1 MTNSGQKETYTLK
14 SANMS
19 VSFLPTG
26 DIFEMFNGDIMINQ
40 LQGNLIDGAP
50 SNLFLRV
57 YTQDEMEI
65 YPLLGIKS
73 ASEVKFT
80 DSQAVWYGTAG
91 KIHYQ
96 IIFTLTDRNIWFWD
110 IELECSTAE
119 VEVDIIYGQDIGLA
133 TRGMVQSNEAY
144 TSQYIGHTVFETEEG
159 GIAVCSRQNQPQDR
173 FFPYLQLGSLR
184 KLKAFSTDG
193 YQFFGLSYKETDIPE
208 ALLKEQLQNKVYQY
222 EFAYIALQS
231 EKIQLAAKENF
242 VFYGI
247 AKDTHETAITE
258 HEYLQK
264 IKTAFQE
271 TVKQKNFKAVQ
282 KQTMK
287 QNIGKPLQ
295 VLSMT
300 LEELHHYYPHRSHE
314 ELDGDIL
321 LSFFTDT
328 HEHIVLKEKEN
339 VVERSHGHI
348 ILSGQNT
355 TINENILTS
364 TSYMYGV
371 FNAQVTV
378 GNTTMNK
385 LLSNARNGLNVM
397 KASGQRIYV
406 EIDGIY
412 HLLSM
417 PSLYEMGF
425 NYAKWYYKTKDE
437 IFIITSYTSAS
448 LPEIRLHLQ
457 TKSGRAYRFFIT
469 NQITINGNEFDSSF
483 HIEMNDQ
490 LLTITP
496 ASTAP
501 AAAVYPNIC
510 YHLYLDGAEMKLTN
524 EKKLISGADALS
536 ASLVVLDLECTN
548 QFTLTIQGHI
558 NGGGFIKASEN
569 LETEKK
575 KYQDFYQEMLNGF
588 KLSLPQKRNEH
599 IEKLNTLA
607 WWYTHNMF
615 IHYLVPHGLEQYGG
629 AAWGTRDVCQGP
641 VEYFMAAGRFEIV
654 KKILLKVFSHQFMDD
669 GNWPQWFM
677 FDKYETIQAGESH
690 GDVIVWPLKVL
701 GDYLSA
707 TEDYSILQEVIPY
720 TDRQTL
726 RKTDSETI
734 LEHVHKQLTYIKEHF
749 LHDTWLSAYGDG
761 DWDDTLQPANSQLKK
776 YMVSSWTVALTYQ
789 TLKQYSQV
797 LRKYDE
803 SGADA
808 VQIIVDGIEKDF
820 KKYILNTAVI
830 PGFLY
835 FEDVNK
841 PERLIH
847 PQDSKTGIQYR
858 LLPMTRS
865 IIAELFTKEQ
875 AEEHTSLIFNHLH
888 HPDGVRL
895 MNKPAPYTGG
905 VSVHFKRAEQASN
918 FGREVGLQYVH
929 AHIRFIEAM
938 AKLGK
943 AEEAWHALAVINPIN
958 IKSVVPNAE
967 RRQSNVYFSSS
978 DGKFNNRYE
987 AAERFNELQTGN
999 VAVKGGWRIYSSGP
1013 GIYMNQLIS
1022 NCLGIRQLP
1031 QYLVIDPVLSKDL
1044 NGLRFE
1050 YVIYEKKV
1058 TFIYNQS
1065 NGEKKITVNNQDFA
1079 VEIARN
1085 HYKDGAFHLPK
1096 EQLLNYL
1103 HEGMNEIVV
1112 NH

>member
-1 MTNSGQKETYTLK
+1 MINTGQKETYTLK
-14 SANMS
+14 SADMS

-26 DIFEMFNGDIMINQ
+26 DIFEMFNGNIMINQ
-40 LQGNLIDGAP
+40 LQGNPIDGAP

-57 YTQDEMEI
+57 YTQDEVEI

-73 ASEVKFT
+73 ASEVKFS
-80 DSQAVWYGTAG
+80 DSQAVWFGKAGTLN
-91 KIHYQ
+91 YQ
-96 IIFTLTDRNIWFWD
+96 ITFTLTDRNIWFWD
-110 IELECSTAE
+110 IELECSKA
-119 VEVDIIYGQDIGLA
+119 VVDIIYGQDIGLA

-144 TSQYIGHTVFETEEG
+144 TSQYVGHSVFETEEG
-159 GIAVCSRQNQPQDR
+159 GIAVCSRQNQPQDGL
-173 FFPYLQLGSLR
+173 FPYLQLGSFM

-193 YQFFGLSYKETDIPE
+193 YQFFGLTYKETDIPE

-231 EKIQLAAKENF
+231 EKIHIAGKENF

-247 AKDTHETAITE
+247 AKDNHEMAITE
-258 HEYLQK
+258 HEYVQE

-271 TVKQKNFKAVQ
+271 KVNQKNFQAVQ

-300 LEELHHYYPHRSHE
+300 LEEINQHYPQRCHE
-314 ELDGDIL
+314 ELEGDTL
-321 LSFFTDT
+321 LSFFTET

-364 TSYMYGV
+364 TSYMYGL
-371 FNAQVTV
+371 FNTQVTV

-406 EIDGIY
+406 EIDGAY
-412 HLLSM
+412 HLLTM

-425 NYAKWYYKTKDE
+425 NYTKWYYKTHNE
-437 IFIITSYTSAS
+437 TFIITNYTSAS
-448 LPEIRLHLQ
+448 LPEIHLHLQ

-469 NQITINGNEFDSSF
+469 NQITINHNEFDASF
-483 HIEMNDQ
+483 HIEKNDK

-501 AAAVYPNIC
+501 VAAVYPNIC
-510 YHLYLDGAEMKLTN
+510 YHLYLDGTN
-524 EKKLISGADALS
+524 MTVTDEKKLINGAESLS

-548 QFTLTIQGHI
+548 QFTLTVQGHI
-558 NGGGFIKASEN
+558 NGGDFIKSAEN

-575 KYQDFYQEMLNGF
+575 KYQAFYQDMLNGF
-588 KLSLPQKRNEH
+588 KLSLPQKKSKH
-599 IEKLNTLA
+599 LEKLNTLA

-654 KKILLKVFSHQFMDD
+654 KQILLKVYTHQFKDD

-707 TEDYSILQEVIPY
+707 TEDYSILEEEIPY

-726 RKTDSETI
+726 RKISSASL
-734 LEHVHKQLTYIKEHF
+734 LEHVDKQITYIKDHF
-749 LHDTWLSAYGDG
+749 LHDTFLSAYGDG

-789 TLKQYSQV
+789 TLKQYAQV
-797 LRKYDE
+797 LRNYDE
-803 SGADA
+803 SLADA
-808 VQIIVDGIEKDF
+808 VQLLVGGIEKDF
-820 KKYILNTAVI
+820 KRFILNSPEI

-835 FEDVNK
+835 LEDVRK
-841 PERLIH
+841 ADRLIH

-875 AEEHTSLIFNHLH
+875 AEEHTSIIFNHLL

-905 VSVHFKRAEQASN
+905 VSVQFKRAEQAAN
-918 FGREVGLQYVH
+918 FGREIGLQYVH

-967 RRQSNVYFSSS
+967 RRQSNAYFSSS
-978 DGKFNNRYE
+978 DGKFSNRYE
-987 AAERFNELQTGN
+987 AAERFNELQAGN

-1013 GIYMNQLIS
+1013 GIYMHQLIS

-1031 QYLVIDPVLSKDL
+1031 KYLVLDPVLSKDL
-1044 NGLRFE
+1044 DGLRFE
-1050 YVIYEKKV
+1050 FVIYGKAV
-1058 TFIYNQS
+1058 TFIFKQT
-1065 NGEKKITVNNQDFA
+1065 NGEKKITVNNQELA
-1079 VEIARN
+1079 AETAKNR
-1085 HYKDGAFHLPK
+1085 YRDGAFLLPK
-1096 EQLLNYL
+1096 AQLLNYL
-1103 HEGMNEIVV
+1103 QAGMNVIVV
-1112 NH
+1112 QH